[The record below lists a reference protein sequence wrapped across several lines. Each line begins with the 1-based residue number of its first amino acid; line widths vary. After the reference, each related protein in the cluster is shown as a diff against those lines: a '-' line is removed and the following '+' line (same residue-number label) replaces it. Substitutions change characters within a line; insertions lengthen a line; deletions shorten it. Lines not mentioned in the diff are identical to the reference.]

1 MGKKYQ
7 INKGMILPV
16 ILMFNSPSPSFCIS
30 TKKIKKLDFYIQI
43 RYDDEEDD
51 VNDDDD
57 DDDLFLQL
65 MLYVHVYIPVYE
77 LFIFRTVRQTQGW
90 RYGKCLETRVTSGTR
105 RVF

>member
-1 MGKKYQ
+1 
-7 INKGMILPV
+7 
-16 ILMFNSPSPSFCIS
+16 MFNSPSPSFCIS
-30 TKKIKKLDFYIQI
+30 TKRIRKLDFYIQI
-43 RYDDEEDD
+43 RRYDDD
-51 VNDDDD
+51 NDDN

>member
-57 DDDLFLQL
+57 DDLFLQL
-65 MLYVHVYIPVYE
+65 MSYVHVYIQVYE

-90 RYGKCLETRVTSGTR
+90 RYGKFLETRVTSGTR